1 MPQLLCPVVVGR
13 DQELGEIV
21 DAMGK
26 AAAGQG
32 GALFVIGEAGLG
44 KSRLVREVAALA
56 RGRGVV
62 VLLGRAV
69 AEGRAG
75 SFRALSEA
83 LLGAFRGGVP
93 PNDPDL
99 DPFRAHLGRI
109 VPQWRSPDDVV
120 GEGTDGV
127 MLAEG
132 LLRLLRSIAGDI
144 GCLLLLEDLHWA
156 DA

>member
-13 DQELGEIV
+13 DQELAEIV

-83 LLGAFRGGVP
+83 LLGAFRSGV
-93 PNDPDL
+93 
-99 DPFRAHLGRI
+99 
-109 VPQWRSPDDVV
+109 DD
-120 GEGTDGV
+120 
-127 MLAEG
+127 AERPG
-132 LLRLLRSIAGDI
+132 P
-144 GCLLLLEDLHWA
+144 
-156 DA
+156 